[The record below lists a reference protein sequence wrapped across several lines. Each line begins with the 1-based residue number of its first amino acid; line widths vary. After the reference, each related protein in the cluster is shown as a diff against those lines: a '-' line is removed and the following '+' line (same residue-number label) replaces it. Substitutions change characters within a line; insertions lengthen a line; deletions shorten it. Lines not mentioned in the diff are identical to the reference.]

1 MPFVSEQEYD
11 LLKARSEKLSEVAAD
26 LEIVKNTLSGFV
38 TRFNLQDLLNEGKMP
53 SKMKLMSR
61 MGGVLSE
68 VMMSGDSLDD
78 LFSNEF
84 FEVLKKYAK

>member
-1 MPFVSEQEYD
+1 M
-11 LLKARSEKLSEVAAD
+11 SEVAAD